1 MTSILILC
9 REDNLTWVNAGYAR
23 ALRRAG
29 VRLHCVPWGTPFN
42 ANLHELI
49 EQCPEKPDYIFHPET
64 DFPLLPWGLAEVDI
78 PTVIFHTD
86 PYAYTHRRVR
96 WSRLF
101 DHVVLLHF
109 GFEDCF
115 KQAGNPRPMTL
126 VHAVDVEYF
135 EGPPIERVFEVSSVG
150 RTEGENYTTRREM
163 LTELSATFR
172 TNEWWRLHPYEEMAM
187 TYRASKIVLNIPRD
201 DFPVD
206 VSLRFAEA
214 MAAGALFIARLPSEL
229 PSLGFEEN
237 VHFVAFRERSEVPG
251 LLRCYLKDEKARGR
265 IAEAGREKVL
275 REHTYNRRAKTLL
288 ELLERDGCRLH
299 APARRWSEERVHL
312 AYLDFFSAQRCL
324 EHAWLEWR
332 KIAGGG
338 LREAAAGAAL
348 LLRAWTRWPRRQ
360 VNVDAPHSS

>member
-9 REDNLTWVNAGYAR
+9 REEHLTWLNPGYAR

-29 VRLHCVPWGTPFN
+29 VRPHCVPCGTPFN

-49 EQCPEKPDYIFHPET
+49 EQCPENPDSIFPPET

-115 KQAGNPRPMTL
+115 KQAGSPRPMTW
-126 VHAVDVEYF
+126 VQAVDVEYF
-135 EGPPIERVFEVSSVG
+135 EGPPIDRVFEVSSVG
-150 RTEGENYTTRREM
+150 RTEGENYSTRREV

-201 DFPVD
+201 DLPVD

-214 MAAGALFIARLPSEL
+214 MAAGALFIARSPSEL
-229 PSLGFEEN
+229 PYPGFWEII
-237 VHFVAFRERSEVPG
+237 HFVAFRERSEVPG

-265 IAEAGREKVL
+265 IAEAGPGKGLKEA
-275 REHTYNRRAKTLL
+275 TYKRRHKNLL
-288 ELLERDGCRLH
+288 LLPEAGRRSLP
-299 APARRWSEERVHL
+299 APA
-312 AYLDFFSAQRCL
+312 
-324 EHAWLEWR
+324 
-332 KIAGGG
+332 
-338 LREAAAGAAL
+338 
-348 LLRAWTRWPRRQ
+348 PR
-360 VNVDAPHSS
+360 